1 MLFSPTYRHSFGS
14 AGTAETLARRDRPRI
29 LTVTSSLAKGNPD
42 LVIRSA
48 TTVQLLAKSELI
60 LLSIDYRREFR
71 RSSWAACIKRIY
83 EVDPLECPKCKAQM
97 RIIAFIQDEHSIK
110 EIMKSQGIADFRAP
124 PSIPK
129 FIDTS
134 HAIDELSSY
143 DSFEP
148 TPDDF

>member
-60 LLSIDYRREFR
+60 LLSMVSEFYGPFLPAHFSR
-71 RSSWAACIKRIY
+71 AHAKAMLPNLR
-83 EVDPLECPKCKAQM
+83 CPSGGMDGC
-97 RIIAFIQDEHSIK
+97 S
-110 EIMKSQGIADFRAP
+110 
-124 PSIPK
+124 
-129 FIDTS
+129 
-134 HAIDELSSY
+134 
-143 DSFEP
+143 
-148 TPDDF
+148 